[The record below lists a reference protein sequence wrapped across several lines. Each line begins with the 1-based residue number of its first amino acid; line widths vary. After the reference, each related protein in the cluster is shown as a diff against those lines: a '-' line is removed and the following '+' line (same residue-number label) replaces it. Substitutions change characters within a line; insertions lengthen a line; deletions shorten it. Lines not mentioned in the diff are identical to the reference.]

1 MTSEAQKRAQERYRQ
16 SDKGKRRQA
25 RRIRMRAGG
34 IQFYLGQAPTV
45 EAAQHLRRKIREEAP
60 RAVVQDS

>member
-1 MTSEAQKRAQERYRQ
+1 MREEYLR
-16 SDKGKRRQA
+16 DWRRQNPDKTRANNA
-25 RRIRMRAGG
+25 RRVRMRAGG

-60 RAVVQDS
+60 RAAVQDS